1 MNLAISERGNTIE
14 LLGRSD
20 EERKITPV
28 MFSFEKHGDTK
39 NRAIIRAE
47 DSIWSQPMSFDA
59 LGQSN
64 EVKLQITGKQMEID
78 LGVTVSE
85 GEGKYNLTKVISIT
99 PRYIFVNK
107 LEEELQIVEV
117 GTTKHLSIKSGGS
130 LPLWFAHAREKE
142 FDDEVP
148 TSIRINVLVTA
159 ILYNDVGQ
167 MFVKVLKRMWTSI
180 GESHDNARRCNRVYS
195 YRNGNDQWPFSIRT
209 LLMKSSIFTRTIQ
222 ILMPMV
228 KL

>member
-1 MNLAISERGNTIE
+1 
-14 LLGRSD
+14 
-20 EERKITPV
+20 
-28 MFSFEKHGDTK
+28 
-39 NRAIIRAE
+39 
-47 DSIWSQPMSFDA
+47 
-59 LGQSN
+59 
-64 EVKLQITGKQMEID
+64 MEID

-130 LPLWFAHAREKE
+130 LPLYGLHAREKE

-159 ILYNDVGQ
+159 ILY
-167 MFVKVLKRMWTSI
+167 
-180 GESHDNARRCNRVYS
+180 
-195 YRNGNDQWPFSIRT
+195 
-209 LLMKSSIFTRTIQ
+209 
-222 ILMPMV
+222 
-228 KL
+228 